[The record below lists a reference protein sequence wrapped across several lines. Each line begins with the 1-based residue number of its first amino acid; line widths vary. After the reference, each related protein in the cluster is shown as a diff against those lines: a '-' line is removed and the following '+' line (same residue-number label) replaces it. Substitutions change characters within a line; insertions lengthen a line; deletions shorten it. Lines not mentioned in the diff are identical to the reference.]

1 MNATTRK
8 DFSIIKKVINAVT
21 SPRASGSKQSVAS
34 AIRCIEAM
42 LDVIKKSNEITD
54 DAEVT
59 KCWSCGGPAVLAESS
74 PARGNVYR
82 CKNLCG
88 TVG

>member
-34 AIRCIEAM
+34 AIRCIESM
-42 LDVIKKSNEITD
+42 LDVIKQANEITD

-59 KCWSCGGPAVLAESS
+59 KC
-74 PARGNVYR
+74 
-82 CKNLCG
+82 
-88 TVG
+88 